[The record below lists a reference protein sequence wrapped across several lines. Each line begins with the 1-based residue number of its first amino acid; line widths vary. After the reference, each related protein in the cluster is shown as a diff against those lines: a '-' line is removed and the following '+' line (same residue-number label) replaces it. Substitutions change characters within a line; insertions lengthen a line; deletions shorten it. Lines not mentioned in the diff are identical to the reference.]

1 MVVARVTASLCS
13 NCTSTHGRPSSRVKG
28 TKQGRGKVTE
38 TGREVEKRVICI
50 YMPLQRE
57 GLTRPWSCTKR
68 RVCPRILHMRYF
80 AALCAIKRTTS
91 LAPSLRSRLRYLRQ
105 CGVNLAP
112 HGTRCGMKYLSHTII
127 KLLRYHIQW
136 KSAFKMVCCKRYRS
150 YLGPRRERL

>member
-57 GLTRPWSCTKR
+57 GPDQAVVMHQATGLSKNSPYALFR
-68 RVCPRILHMRYF
+68 RTVRHQALNNVPRAIPSFLF
-80 AALCAIKRTTS
+80 AVPKTVWGKS
-91 LAPSLRSRLRYLRQ
+91 GAPRDALRYEIPVPYDHQ
-105 CGVNLAP
+105 AP
-112 HGTRCGMKYLSHTII
+112 PLPHTMEIGFQDGMLQKISVI
-127 KLLRYHIQW
+127 
-136 KSAFKMVCCKRYRS
+136 SGAA
-150 YLGPRRERL
+150 